1 MTVQEQ
7 YTLWRARA
15 IDDPDLTAELTAIA
29 MQSAPATPL
38 RSLDHMCFFMLL
50 LSFSWF

>member
-15 IDDPDLTAELTAIA
+15 IDDPDLTAEEA
-29 MQSAPATPL
+29 
-38 RSLDHMCFFMLL
+38 LDIILGGGANA
-50 LSFSWF
+50 